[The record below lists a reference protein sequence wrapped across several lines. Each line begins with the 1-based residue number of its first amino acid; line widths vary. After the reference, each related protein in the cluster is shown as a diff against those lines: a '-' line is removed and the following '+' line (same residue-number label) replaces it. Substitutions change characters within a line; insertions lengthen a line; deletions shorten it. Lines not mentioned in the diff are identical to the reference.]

1 MGKKRGR
8 MVKRSKAAAGSQEPD
23 HLKKA
28 AHSFIFH
35 RGRVGYLVRQ
45 LVRDMRMVFSP
56 FTASKLRVKKSNT
69 LKDFVAVSGI
79 FSVSHFLIFTRTEEF
94 LNLRIMHVPRGP
106 TLSFKVIEYCLA
118 ADVVSALK
126 KSLCY
131 TKQFVNPPLL
141 IFSHIDRKQEHVRL
155 VQTMIQGMLP
165 SLNIDT
171 VRLDDIRRVVLI
183 NYDKKEGCF
192 DFRHYGIKAVPVGVS
207 KQAKIMLKRKV
218 PDLGTYQ
225 DISEY
230 FTNPE
235 YLSESE
241 PEEGNANVV
250 ELSQDLKS
258 RGCKQSTEVAV
269 KLIEMGPRLKLQ
281 LYKVEEGLSSGTV
294 LYHAFDNE
302 HGPVDQPAASS
313 SGTQQQRR
321 KRKRRTTTVV
331 KKKRPAL
338 EDES

>member
-1 MGKKRGR
+1 
-8 MVKRSKAAAGSQEPD
+8 MVRRSKASIGSQEPD

-28 AHSFIFH
+28 PHSFIFH
-35 RGRVGYLVRQ
+35 RGRVGRLVRQ
-45 LVRDMRMVFSP
+45 LIRDMRMVFSP
-56 FTASKLRVKKSNT
+56 FTAPKLQVRKNNS

-79 FSVSHFLIFTRTEEF
+79 FNVTHFLIFTRTEESV
-94 LNLRIMHVPRGP
+94 NLRIMHVPRGP
-106 TLSFKVIEYCLA
+106 TLSFKVLQYCLA

-126 KSLCY
+126 KSLSCS
-131 TKQFVNPPLL
+131 KQFVNPPLL
-141 IFSHIDRKQEHVRL
+141 IFSHIDRSLDHVRL

-165 SLNIDT
+165 SLNIDS

-183 NYDKKEGCF
+183 NYDKEEGCF
-192 DFRHYGIKAVPVGVS
+192 DFRHYGIKPVPVGVS
-207 KQAKIMLKRKV
+207 KQAKIVFKRKV

-250 ELSQDLKS
+250 ELSQDLKA
-258 RGCKQSTEVAV
+258 RGCKKSTEIAV

-281 LYKVEEGLSSGTV
+281 LYKVEEGFSSGPV
-294 LYHAFDNE
+294 LYHAFNSE
-302 HGPVDQPAASS
+302 HQLAEQPGAS
-313 SGTQQQRR
+313 TLVIPEQR
-321 KRKRRTTTVV
+321 KRKRKQATKTAV
-331 KKKRPAL
+331 KKKQPAL
-338 EDES
+338 ENNEH